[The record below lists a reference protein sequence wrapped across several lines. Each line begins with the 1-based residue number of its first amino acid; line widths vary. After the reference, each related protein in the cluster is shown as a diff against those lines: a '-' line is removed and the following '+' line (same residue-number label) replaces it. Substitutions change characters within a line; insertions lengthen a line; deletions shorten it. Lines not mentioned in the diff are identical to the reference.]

1 MHCCGFGILPNAKK
15 NEKEMNALLIL
26 KTTKAAT
33 CGRLSLD
40 TELAFKTN
48 KRKACSKLINANNE
62 LIFQVK
68 EKVKRAAELIAAKE
82 KAELYL
88 DMASSAF
95 VSLDEKV
102 MSL

>member
-1 MHCCGFGILPNAKK
+1 
-15 NEKEMNALLIL
+15 
-26 KTTKAAT
+26 
-33 CGRLSLD
+33 
-40 TELAFKTN
+40 
-48 KRKACSKLINANNE
+48 
-62 LIFQVK
+62 VK

-88 DMASSAF
+88 DMAGSAF